1 MAELTIGE
9 VARRAGIRPSALRYY
24 ESVGLLPAPRRV
36 GGQRRYGA
44 AVLDQLAVIRLAQ
57 QAGFTVVEI
66 RTLLHG
72 FTADTPPPARWRALA
87 ERKLVEV
94 DRLLRR
100 VQLMKRL
107 LEASLDCA
115 CPTLDDCARLLAR
128 ETDATG
134 QATSRSGNTEQDEG
148 AGTG

>member
-36 GGQRRYGA
+36 GGQRLYGA
-44 AVLDQLAVIRLAQ
+44 GVLDQLAVIHLAQ

-94 DRLLRR
+94 DGLLRR

-107 LEASLDCA
+107 LEVSLD
-115 CPTLDDCARLLAR
+115 
-128 ETDATG
+128 
-134 QATSRSGNTEQDEG
+134 
-148 AGTG
+148 